1 MIYQHVTRVWSIH
14 TENGNLECKDIIK
27 QACIYKYTA
36 KVYTEIEEKIG
47 RSRRRKKYQLS

>member
-1 MIYQHVTRVWSIH
+1 MWPEFGLSTLKM
-14 TENGNLECKDIIK
+14 GNLECKDIIK

-47 RSRRRKKYQLS
+47 RSRRRKKYQLSWN

>member
-47 RSRRRKKYQLS
+47 RSRRKKYQLS